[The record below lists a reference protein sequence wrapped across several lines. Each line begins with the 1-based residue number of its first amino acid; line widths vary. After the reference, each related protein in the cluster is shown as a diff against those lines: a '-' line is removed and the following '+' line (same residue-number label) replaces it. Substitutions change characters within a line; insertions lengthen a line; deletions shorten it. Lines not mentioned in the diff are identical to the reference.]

1 MAERERAPR
10 NEKAERPREGDTAS
24 NPGAA
29 ADGRRRERD
38 KERERSKPDMDGKVS
53 LLVRNLNKRTSAE
66 EIKKFFE
73 QYGTIKDVY
82 LPKDYYS
89 GYARTRAHA
98 LAGMTPPGTGARA
111 GCTTGEMHRAVCAGR
126 RPSTRALAWL

>member
-1 MAERERAPR
+1 MADARSSQPPKHD
-10 NEKAERPREGDTAS
+10 KAPREGVDTAS
-24 NPGAA
+24 NPGGAA

-38 KERERSKPDMDGKVS
+38 KERERTKTDMDGKVS
-53 LLVRNLNKRTSAE
+53 LLVRNLNKKTSSE

-89 GYARTRAHA
+89 G
-98 LAGMTPPGTGARA
+98 
-111 GCTTGEMHRAVCAGR
+111 
-126 RPSTRALAWL
+126 